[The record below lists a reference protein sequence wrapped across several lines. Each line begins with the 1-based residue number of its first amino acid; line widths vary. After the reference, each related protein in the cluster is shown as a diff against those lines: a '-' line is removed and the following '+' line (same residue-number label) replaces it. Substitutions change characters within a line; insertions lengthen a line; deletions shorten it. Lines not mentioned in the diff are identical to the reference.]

1 MAVAESTAEPE
12 VKKLGLLNQLIRF
25 GLIGGVCAL
34 LDYGS
39 YMTLLALE
47 VPNWLARSL
56 AFALGTTTSYVA
68 NRRLTFTGANT
79 GNTKAKFGAFVLVYL
94 VTFLVNIGTNQLLFL
109 TLPRS
114 TSATGRSCG
123 GRCAGSSV
131 RDSEPESTSYCCAG
145 WSSGSSASP
154 LPLVHAA
161 GRRSAPPRR
170 PAARPDPSRRAPAPP
185 GGERPGGATETPSH
199 RTVVPPAVGRG
210 DRGGAQSA
218 PRWLSAPSMKPMSS
232 PFDLPPCEASLRSS
246 ELGTSPGS

>member
-68 NRRLTFTGANT
+68 NRRLTFTGAST
-79 GNTKAKFGAFVLVYL
+79 GNTKAKAGAFVLVYL

-109 TLPRS
+109 TLPPFDF
-114 TSATGRSCG
+114 G
-123 GRCAGSSV
+123 
-131 RDSEPESTSYCCAG
+131 Y
-145 WSSGSSASP
+145 
-154 LPLVHAA
+154 
-161 GRRSAPPRR
+161 
-170 PAARPDPSRRAPAPP
+170 
-185 GGERPGGATETPSH
+185 
-199 RTVVPPAVGRG
+199 
-210 DRGGAQSA
+210 GAQL
-218 PRWLSAPSMKPMSS
+218 RW
-232 PFDLPPCEASLRSS
+232 SLCWVVGQG
-246 ELGTSPGS
+246 LGTGINFVLLRWVVFRE